1 MSALNPPDLS
11 RIKEL
16 NPDTLG
22 EDYPVRRVVVETTL
36 YSAYFVPTN
45 GSDGPPY
52 DILVIEHPP
61 ATAISAFVW
70 CRRIQGT
77 GTKMEVV
84 KEISNA
90 IDYMRSRH
98 DK

>member
-1 MSALNPPDLS
+1 MSALHQPDLS

-45 GSDGPPY
+45 GSGGPPY

-61 ATAISAFVW
+61 ATAISAFIW

-90 IDYMRSRH
+90 IDYMRSRR
-98 DK
+98 DT